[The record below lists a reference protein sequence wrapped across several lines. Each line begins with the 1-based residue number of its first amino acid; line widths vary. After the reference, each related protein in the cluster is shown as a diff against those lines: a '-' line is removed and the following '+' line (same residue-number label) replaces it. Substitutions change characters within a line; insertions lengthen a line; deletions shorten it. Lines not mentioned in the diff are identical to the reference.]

1 MAWLLSARRCGQ
13 RPGQWMVIP
22 STKTPDS
29 GRALRKVPKPYSPFQ
44 QHRSGVREWPGEV
57 SPQGAFVCSR
67 PPHRSSRCQ
76 KPLGRV
82 AFMIGEA
89 SAVGGFAGGVVEV
102 VVPPI
107 FMDPAFAV
115 AACS

>member
-1 MAWLLSARRCGQ
+1 
-13 RPGQWMVIP
+13 
-22 STKTPDS
+22 
-29 GRALRKVPKPYSPFQ
+29 
-44 QHRSGVREWPGEV
+44 
-57 SPQGAFVCSR
+57 
-67 PPHRSSRCQ
+67 
-76 KPLGRV
+76 
-82 AFMIGEA
+82 MIGEA